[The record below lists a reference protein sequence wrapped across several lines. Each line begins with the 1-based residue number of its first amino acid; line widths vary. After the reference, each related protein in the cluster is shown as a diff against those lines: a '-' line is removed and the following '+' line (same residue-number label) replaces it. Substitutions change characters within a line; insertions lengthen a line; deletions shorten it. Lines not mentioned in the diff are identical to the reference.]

1 MRRYAFI
8 TLDVFTRERFGGNP
22 LAVLPDATDLTPDQM
37 QAITREFDYSETV
50 FLFPAD
56 DPRHLRRARIFTP
69 AREIPFAGHPTIG
82 GAAIALAQEGA
93 VDLGGG
99 RAEIVLE
106 EGVGPVRVALD
117 AAAEAPL
124 RAELTAAVA
133 PERQSGAAPREAL
146 ARMASLDPGDLAADR
161 EPEVWSCGFPFT
173 FVEVRDRAALAKAR
187 LDTAAWRA
195 GVADGPAAAVLFFA
209 RGAESPG
216 HDLRARMFAP
226 GLSVPEDP
234 ATGSAAAAFAGLL
247 GRGLPDG
254 EHRWA
259 VEQGYEM
266 GRPSQLYVTAVV
278 RDGET
283 VEARVAGHA
292 VRFATGHLHL

>member
-1 MRRYAFI
+1 MKRYAFI
-8 TLDVFTRERFGGNP
+8 TLDVFTRARFGGNP
-22 LAVLPDATDLTPDQM
+22 LAVLPDATGLTADEM

-50 FLFPAD
+50 FLLPAD

-69 AREIPFAGHPTIG
+69 ACEIPFAGHPTL

-93 VDLGGG
+93 IDFAGG

-106 EGVGPVRVALD
+106 EGVGPVRVTLTAI
-117 AAAEAPL
+117 EGEPL

-133 PERQSGAAPREAL
+133 PERLSGAAPPAAL
-146 ARMASLDPGDLAADR
+146 ARMASLAPGDLVAER
-161 EPEVWSCGFPFT
+161 PPEIWSCGFPYT
-173 FVEVRDRAALAKAR
+173 VVEVRDREILARAR
-187 LDTAAWRA
+187 LDEAAWRA
-195 GVADGPAAAVLFFA
+195 GVADGPATAVLFFA
-209 RGAESPG
+209 REAESAA

-226 GLSVPEDP
+226 AYAVPEDP
-234 ATGSAAAAFAGLL
+234 ATGSAAVALAGRL

-254 EHRWA
+254 EYRWGI
-259 VEQGYEM
+259 EQGYEM
-266 GRPSQLYVTAVV
+266 GRPSQLYVTASV
-278 RDGET
+278 RDGAT